1 MNPAEFHEL
10 VVDETSL
17 AIAVDD
23 LKTPLDELPGWDSVY
38 MLKLITAIE
47 QRTGKPVSV
56 SALLDARS
64 LDDVRQAVAA

>member
-17 AIAVDD
+17 AIEVDD
-23 LKTPLDELPGWDSVY
+23 LSTPLDELPGWDSVY

-47 QRTGKPVSV
+47 QRTGTTVSV